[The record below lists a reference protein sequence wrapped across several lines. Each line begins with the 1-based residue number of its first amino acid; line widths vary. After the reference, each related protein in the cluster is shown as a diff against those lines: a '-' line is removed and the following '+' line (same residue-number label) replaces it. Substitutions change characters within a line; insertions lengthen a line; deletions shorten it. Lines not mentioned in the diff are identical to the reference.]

1 VRELDRIAV
10 VGAGR
15 LGTALC
21 AAMRGAGLPVDG
33 PLRRGEAPDR
43 DASLVL
49 LTVPDGAIG
58 AAATAVARGPVVGH
72 CSGATTLEPL
82 TAAGHRALSLHPLM
96 TVPSGAP
103 TDFRGAGAAV
113 AGSDAAAL
121 EAARVL
127 ARAVGLR
134 PVTVADEDR
143 AAYHA
148 AASIASNFLVTVEAT
163 AERVAATA
171 GVSRDLL
178 VPLVR
183 ATVDNGA
190 ALGPAALTGPIAR
203 GDHQTVHRHRAA
215 LRERAPEVLPLYDAL
230 AEATAP

>member
-1 VRELDRIAV
+1 MRELDRIAII
-10 VGAGR
+10 GAGR
-15 LGTALC
+15 LGTALSS
-21 AAMRGAGLPVDG
+21 ALRAAGLRVEG
-33 PLRRGEAPDR
+33 PLRRGEAPHR
-43 DASLVL
+43 AATLVL
-49 LTVPDGAIG
+49 LTVPDGAIAG
-58 AAATAVARGPVVGH
+58 AARAVASGPVVGH
-72 CSGATTLEPL
+72 CSGATTLEPV

-96 TVPSGAP
+96 TVPSGAA
-103 TDFRGAGAAV
+103 TEFRGAGAAV

-121 EAARVL
+121 EAARTL
-127 ARAVGLR
+127 AEAVGLV
-134 PVTVADEDR
+134 PVTVPDEDR

-171 GVSRDLL
+171 GVRRDLL

-183 ATVDNGA
+183 ATVDNWA

-203 GDHQTVHRHRAA
+203 GDDQTVERHRAA

-230 AEATAP
+230 ARATRG